1 MVCIKFWDD
10 NTALR
15 NSAIAQSFNYS
26 VKSVNS
32 IERNFLKGVD
42 YDLSLSTMEICQF
55 IERIAALPAK
65 TFVPFTLP
73 ASSTSAPQQATPAMV
88 SAATSAWTRLHWVLP
103 PPPPIVFPLFAR
115 LGCVMA
121 VMMLLCRF
129 FSTFDIV
136 LSLRSGFPL
145 PPCCTIIIIPCRNCT
160 ICKDPSAAIQQSLFP
175 LFLIFLISFRH
186 LNLISLAAFSS
197 SYEIYGIKNF
207 HLSSIPVL
215 TQPYSDD
222 YKNTIEFLKL
232 NIITT
237 DHQKMVQIECK
248 NNEIK

>member
-1 MVCIKFWDD
+1 MDSVNNLYTRTISKAHLLNVAKAWLCKYDNTFYAQHNVPAMDSRLTSFFDVIFCILETYKFPTSMIIPVLIYADKFAIKQGIKHDQLFYLMLSSAMVCIKFWDD

-88 SAATSAWTRLHWVLP
+88 SAATSA
-103 PPPPIVFPLFAR
+103 
-115 LGCVMA
+115 
-121 VMMLLCRF
+121 
-129 FSTFDIV
+129 
-136 LSLRSGFPL
+136 
-145 PPCCTIIIIPCRNCT
+145 
-160 ICKDPSAAIQQSLFP
+160 
-175 LFLIFLISFRH
+175 
-186 LNLISLAAFSS
+186 
-197 SYEIYGIKNF
+197 
-207 HLSSIPVL
+207 
-215 TQPYSDD
+215 
-222 YKNTIEFLKL
+222 
-232 NIITT
+232 
-237 DHQKMVQIECK
+237 
-248 NNEIK
+248 